1 MTHFFLFSRL
11 SSIIAERW
19 RNLPK
24 VGREFYERLAQLDL
38 AHYEQSLSRTKKP
51 NRITLFSSS
60 AYQPEPKQSLSEQ
73 DMSWLDEEQRWWE
86 WDDDSM

>member
-1 MTHFFLFSRL
+1 M
-11 SSIIAERW
+11 
-19 RNLPK
+19 PK